1 MAKKKDSSTEPTVDN
16 VTVVP
21 PVPPPPPAP
30 APVQECLLP
39 EDKQL
44 LEMSKLQRKVA
55 LKEAEKA
62 LAENN
67 AAELQYKYLILQLY
81 MKYGMTALDALDEQG
96 NIHRNYQQN
105 QQG

>member
-1 MAKKKDSSTEPTVDN
+1 MVKKKDSATEPTVDN

-21 PVPPPPPAP
+21 PVPPAPPPP
-30 APVQECLLP
+30 PPPQETLLP
-39 EDKQL
+39 EDKQV
-44 LEMSKLQRKVA
+44 LEKAKLQRQLAV
-55 LKEAEKA
+55 KEAEKA

-96 NIHRNYQQN
+96 NIHRNYQQK